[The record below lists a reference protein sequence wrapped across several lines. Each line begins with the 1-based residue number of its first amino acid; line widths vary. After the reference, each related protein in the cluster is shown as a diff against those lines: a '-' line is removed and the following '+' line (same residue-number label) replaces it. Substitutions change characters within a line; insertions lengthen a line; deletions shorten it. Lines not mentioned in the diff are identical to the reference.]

1 MRALA
6 DRGRQGYDGG
16 AAGGLRWPFRAST
29 APFRARPISSG
40 TNHGAAAAGALR
52 GFGIDISKRE
62 LVRLLTTGHDS
73 FHEEAREVL
82 RAGLASAAWI
92 TVDDTGARH
101 KANNGFCTQIGN
113 AHFTAFATTTSKS
126 RLNFLSLLRAG
137 HGDYVVNDAALAY
150 MRGRALAAHGL
161 SRA

>member
-1 MRALA
+1 V
-6 DRGRQGYDGG
+6 
-16 AAGGLRWPFRAST
+16 
-29 APFRARPISSG
+29 AP
-40 TNHGAAAAGALR
+40 LR

-113 AHFTAFATTTSKS
+113 AHFTAFATQQT
-126 RLNFLSLLRAG
+126 RHR
-137 HGDYVVNDAALAY
+137 
-150 MRGRALAAHGL
+150 GL
-161 SRA
+161 SSTAPFRARPISSGQAEEVETALGGGAGSGRSSEVSTRTTVIPLGPYSGTTR